1 MLRCFYSTTTFIRV
15 FWSLLQIRQFAHL
28 RSATCSMHGA
38 SRCECEF
45 QGAQEPL
52 GEPIK
57 GRLAQARPEQ
67 AHLHTYA
74 GISKIP
80 QRREEE
86 EDTCI
91 CVQVSPRSRRA
102 SIAYLRDPEW
112 LKLGLSEHTV
122 PVRSSWCRWSTPSGR
137 KSVSQ
142 AHGLADRMP
151 CRGILFSQRK
161 CERRACASQLCV

>member
-1 MLRCFYSTTTFIRV
+1 
-15 FWSLLQIRQFAHL
+15 
-28 RSATCSMHGA
+28 MHGA

-80 QRREEE
+80 QDPAWILARSKH
-86 EDTCI
+86 TCI
-91 CVQVSPRSRRA
+91 RMQVSARSRRA
-102 SIAYLRDPEW
+102 SIAYLLARDPEW